1 MKIGFLPLY
10 IALYDESGSKSR
22 DRLEPFYE
30 TLACAFEQKGVEV
43 VRSPFCRLAPE
54 FAAAVSA
61 FEKAGADAIVT
72 WHAAYSP
79 SLESI
84 DAIAGTALP
93 VIVLDTT
100 ETYDFSPAQ
109 DPGEISYCH
118 GIHGVMDFCNMLK
131 RRNKPYAIAAGHY
144 PTSDVID
151 DAVEY
156 LKAAVSARALSGSRV
171 GRIGRSFPGMGDFL
185 ISDRELLT
193 RFGVEAVTASGDEL
207 RELRES
213 ITEAEIDEEL
223 VHDNENAVRL
233 NDFTEESHRRT
244 VRNGLAVRRWLKN
257 YGLEAFT
264 VSFLDITPACGLEI
278 MPFMEACKALARG
291 IGYAGEGDVLTAAL
305 TGALLQGFKAA
316 TFVEIFCPDWK
327 GGTLF
332 LSHMGEVNYALTDG
346 PIELKEI
353 NFNYGDAK
361 KPVVGYARYRK
372 GSAVF
377 MNLFDSP
384 EGYKLLVAPVTM
396 EEPEGEDAF
405 VGNMR
410 GWMRPNMPT
419 ADFLRRISEEG
430 VTHHSALV
438 YDTTPEAVAYFG
450 RLLGL
455 PVICL

>member
-10 IALYDESGSKSR
+10 IALYDESGATSR

-54 FAAAVSA
+54 FAAAVAA

-84 DAIAGTALP
+84 DALAGTALP

-100 ETYDFSPAQ
+100 ETYDFGPTQ
-109 DPGEISYCH
+109 DPDEIGYCH
-118 GIHGVMDFCNMLK
+118 GIHGVMDLCNMLS
-131 RRNKPYAIAAGHY
+131 RRHKPYAIAAGHY
-144 PTSDVID
+144 PTSAVID
-151 DAVEY
+151 SAVEY
-156 LKAAVSARALSGSRV
+156 VKAAVAARSLAGSRV

-193 RFGVEAVTASGDEL
+193 RFGVEAVTADGDEL
-207 RELRES
+207 RALRES
-213 ITEAEIDEEL
+213 ITEAEIDAEIAS
-223 VHDNENAVRL
+223 DNQNAVRL
-233 NDFTEESHRRT
+233 NDFSDETHRRT
-244 VRNGLAVRRWLKN
+244 VRSGLAVRRWLSN
-257 YGLEAFT
+257 HGLDAFT
-264 VSFLDITPACGLEI
+264 VSFLDITPACGLEV
-278 MPFMEACKALARG
+278 MPFMEACKALTRG

-305 TGALLQGFKAA
+305 TGALLRGFNAA

-327 GGTLF
+327 GGTLL
-332 LSHMGEVNYALTDG
+332 LSHMGEVNYTLTDG
-346 PIELKEI
+346 PIELKEMDFI
-353 NFNYGDAK
+353 YGDAEN
-361 KPVVGYARYRK
+361 PVVGYARYRK
-372 GSAVF
+372 GDAVF
-377 MNLFDSP
+377 INLFNSP
-384 EGYKLLVAPVTM
+384 DGYKLLVSPVKM
-396 EEPEGEDAF
+396 EEPKGEDAF
-405 VGNMR
+405 VGRMR
-410 GWMRPNMPT
+410 GWMRPPMPT

-438 YDTTPEAVAYFG
+438 YDTTPEAIAYFG

-455 PVICL
+455 PVIRL

>member
-30 TLACAFEQKGVEV
+30 TLARAFEQKGIEV

-84 DAIAGTALP
+84 DAVAGTSLP

-100 ETYDFSPAQ
+100 ETYDFGATQ

-144 PTSDVID
+144 PTSAVID
-151 DAVEY
+151 SAVEY
-156 LKAAVSARALSGSRV
+156 IKAAVSAQALSGSRV
-171 GRIGRSFPGMGDFL
+171 GRIGRSFPGMGDFQ
-185 ISDRELLT
+185 ISDRDLLT
-193 RFGVEAVTASGDEL
+193 RFGVEAVTADGDEL

-213 ITEAEIDEEL
+213 ITDAEIDEEIAR
-223 VHDNENAVRL
+223 DSQNAVRL
-233 NDFTEESHRRT
+233 NEFTEESYRRT
-244 VRNGLAVRRWLKN
+244 VRNGLAVRRWLDN

-278 MPFMEACKALARG
+278 MPFTEACKALARG
-291 IGYAGEGDVLTAAL
+291 IGYAGEGDVMTAAL
-305 TGALLQGFKAA
+305 TGALLRGFKAA

-346 PIELKEI
+346 PIELKEMNYI
-353 NFNYGDAK
+353 YGDAK
-361 KPVVGYARYRK
+361 NPIVGYARYRK
-372 GSAVF
+372 GNAVF